1 VLKTLEKRNILI
13 RLSLWVILSLAIF
26 LPSFLDNA
34 SLTNSVGTTRSALFL
49 ILIPGAFIGIA
60 VFQIRQLFSAI
71 VIGSAVLISL
81 IIPIHAF
88 FSILGIS
95 WVLTAGLSIISFY
108 FLLRAKKYLFTN
120 DLSQKIELSLQNL
133 VIIIFSIII
142 FILLFRQSLYVP
154 SNSLDQF
161 LVWPDTYNAI
171 AQAGEITNH
180 GPSIFPFVADAQIP
194 LKYHWGAFS
203 LGSFISFFGS
213 FELIVSIFKTQ
224 FILLGI
230 LYFGL
235 LYLAGKAIGKSWI
248 AGVFSLILGGLT
260 IYPTFP
266 EFNDQIGLARPFIS
280 STSMPQF
287 TANVFAILAI
297 YFIYSYNQIK
307 INIFVKILSLFFV
320 TLAATLSKGPVGLLI
335 VMLAITYL
343 VLNYKTDLKKNTINL
358 LVPSVVGFIA
368 GYSQVSSS
376 SSSEG
381 RNGTSL
387 WFNPLDTFKLLTDG
401 YGLTLNSR
409 SLNIFVI
416 LFVMSFSS
424 LIFVTIHTFH
434 QKTLNLFIP
443 LVITILAGIGG
454 TLLLET
460 WGDSQLFLLY
470 SVIPFIGVLLA
481 SVAFYKETELKTDK
495 ILLIT
500 LGLLGQPVLFALF
513 SSFVPRAQVLRTF
526 TLWAIA
532 TVFVFLI
539 TVVIAKIKQKSVFAY
554 LLTVSLSIGMFSG
567 LTKFDQKAYSLPEH
581 PYSISVG
588 TYEIANYL
596 KKESN
601 KNDLIAT
608 NRHCAGLE
616 ENQTCTARQFALSA
630 LSERRV
636 FLEGWSYTTCPLAEP
651 ILNKYWK
658 EDSWKVN
665 QDFFIS
671 PTTENFEILR
681 KSGVDWLV
689 VDITRPS
696 LSNYEPFAELVKTS
710 GNVSLWQVTEP
721 YLGEVL
727 KQSDPCGPKS
737 VQITNQ

>member
-13 RLSLWVILSLAIF
+13 RLSIWVILPLAIF

-34 SLTNSVGTTRSALFL
+34 SLANSIGTTRSALFL
-49 ILIPGAFIGIA
+49 ILIPGAFIGIV
-60 VFQIRQLFSAI
+60 VFQIRELFSAI
-71 VIGSAVLISL
+71 IIGSAVLISL
-81 IIPIHAF
+81 VIPIHALLSKF
-88 FSILGIS
+88 GIS
-95 WVLTAGLSIISFY
+95 WVLTVGLSIISFY
-108 FLLRAKKYLFTN
+108 FLLRSKKYLFSKE
-120 DLSQKIELSLQNL
+120 LSQKIEFSLQNL
-133 VIIIFSIII
+133 VIVVFSIIV

-154 SNSLDQF
+154 SNNLDQF

-180 GPSIFPFVADAQIP
+180 GPSIFPFVADAQVP

-224 FILLGI
+224 FTLLGI

-235 LYLAGKAIGKSWI
+235 LYIAGKAIGKSWI

-287 TANVFAILAI
+287 TANVFAVLAI

-307 INIFVKILSLFFV
+307 INNNIKIITFFFA
-320 TLAATLSKGPVGLLI
+320 TLTATLSKGPVGLLI
-335 VMLAITYL
+335 VILAITYL
-343 VLNYKTDLKKNTINL
+343 ISNYKVDLKRNAINL
-358 LVPSVVGFIA
+358 LIPSVAGFIV

-387 WFNPLDTFKLLTDG
+387 WFNPLDTFKLLAEG

-409 SLNIFVI
+409 TLSIFVI
-416 LFVMSFSS
+416 LFVISFSS
-424 LIFVTIHTFH
+424 LIFATIHAYH
-434 QKTLNLFIP
+434 QKTLNLFLP

-481 SVAFYKETELKTDK
+481 SVAFYKENELKPDK
-495 ILLIT
+495 IFLIA

-513 SSFVPRAQVLRTF
+513 SSFVPRAQVLKTF
-526 TLWAIA
+526 ALWSLA
-532 TVFVFLI
+532 TGFVLLVA
-539 TVVIAKIKQKSVFAY
+539 VVIAKINQKGVFSY
-554 LLTVSLSIGMFSG
+554 LFIVSLAIGMFSG

-588 TYEIANYL
+588 TYEVANYL
-596 KKESN
+596 RKESS

-636 FLEGWSYTTCPLAEP
+636 FIEGWSYTTCPLAEP

-658 EDSWKVN
+658 EDSWRVN
-665 QDFFIS
+665 QDFFIT
-671 PTTENFEILR
+671 PNPENFEVLR
-681 KSGVDWLV
+681 KSGVDWIV
-689 VDITRPS
+689 IDATRPS
-696 LSNYEPFAELVKTS
+696 VSNYEQFAELMKTS
-710 GNVSLWQVTEP
+710 GSVSLWKVKDP
-721 YLGEVL
+721 YLGEAL

-737 VQITNQ
+737 VQISN

>member
-1 VLKTLEKRNILI
+1 MLRTVEKRSTLI
-13 RLSLWVILSLAIF
+13 RLSIWLILSLAIF

-34 SLTNSVGTTRSALFL
+34 SFANSIGTTRSALFL
-49 ILIPGAFIGIA
+49 ILIPGAFIGLV
-60 VFQIRQLFSAI
+60 VFQIREFFNAI
-71 VIGSAVLISL
+71 IIGSAVLISL
-81 IIPIHAF
+81 IIPLHAF
-88 FSILGIS
+88 FSKIGIS
-95 WVLTAGLSIISFY
+95 WVLTAGLSLVSFY
-108 FLLRAKKYLFTN
+108 FLLRPKKYLLTT
-120 DLSQKIELSLQNL
+120 DLSKKIEFRPQNL
-133 VIIIFSIII
+133 VIAIFSIIV

-154 SNSLDQF
+154 SNNLDQF

-180 GPSIFPFVADAQIP
+180 GPSIFPFVADAQVP

-230 LYFGL
+230 LYFSL
-235 LYLAGKAIGKSWI
+235 LYLAGKVIGKSWI

-280 STSMPQF
+280 TTSMPQF

-297 YFIYSYNQIK
+297 YLIYSYNQIK
-307 INIFVKILSLFFV
+307 ISNIIKIISLFFV
-320 TLAATLSKGPVGLLI
+320 SLSATLSKGPVGLLI
-335 VMLAITYL
+335 VILVITYL
-343 VLNYKTDLKKNTINL
+343 ISNYKVDLKKNAINL
-358 LVPSVVGFIA
+358 LIPSLAGFIA

-387 WFNPLDTFKLLTDG
+387 WFNPIDTFKLLAEG
-401 YGLTLNSR
+401 YGFTLDSR
-409 SLNIFVI
+409 SLGIFVI
-416 LFVMSFSS
+416 LFIISFSS
-424 LIFVTIHTFH
+424 LIFVTIHTYY
-434 QKTLNLFIP
+434 KKSLNLFLP
-443 LVITILAGIGG
+443 LVVTILAGIGG
-454 TLLLET
+454 LLLLEA
-460 WGDSQLFLLY
+460 WGNSQLFLLY
-470 SVIPFIGVLLA
+470 GVIPFIGVLLA

-495 ILLIT
+495 IFLIA
-500 LGLLGQPVLFALF
+500 LGLVGQPVIFALF

-526 TLWAIA
+526 FLWTLASG
-532 TVFVFLI
+532 FVFLV
-539 TVVIAKIKQKSVFAY
+539 TVVIAKINRKSIFTY
-554 LLTVSLSIGMFSG
+554 LLIVSLSIGMFSG

-581 PYSISVG
+581 PYSISIG
-588 TYEIANYL
+588 TYDIANYL
-596 KKESN
+596 RKESN

-630 LSERRV
+630 ISERRV
-636 FLEGWSYTTCPLAEP
+636 FLEGWSYTTCPLSEP

-658 EDSWKVN
+658 EDSWRVN
-665 QDFFIS
+665 QDFFVT
-671 PTTENFEILR
+671 PTTENFEVLR

-689 VDITRPS
+689 VDTTRS
-696 LSNYEPFAELVKTS
+696 SISNYEPFADLVKTS
-710 GNVSLWQVTEP
+710 GSVSLWKVTDS

-727 KQSDPCGPKS
+727 RQSDPCGPNS
-737 VQITNQ
+737 VQTTK

>member
-13 RLSLWVILSLAIF
+13 RLSIWVILALAIF

-34 SLTNSVGTTRSALFL
+34 SLASSVGATRSALFL
-49 ILIPGAFIGIA
+49 ILIPGVFIGLV
-60 VFQIRQLFSAI
+60 VFQIRELFSAI
-71 VIGSAVLISL
+71 IIGSTVLISL
-81 IIPIHAF
+81 VIPIHALLSKF
-88 FSILGIS
+88 GIS
-95 WVLTAGLSIISFY
+95 WVLTVGLSIVSFY
-108 FLLRAKKYLFTN
+108 FLLRSKKYLFSKE
-120 DLSQKIELSLQNL
+120 LSQKIEFSLQNL
-133 VIIIFSIII
+133 VIVVFSIIV

-154 SNSLDQF
+154 SNNLDQF

-180 GPSIFPFVADAQIP
+180 GPSIFPFVADAQVP

-203 LGSFISFFGS
+203 LGSFISFFGN
-213 FELIVSIFKTQ
+213 FELVVAIFKTQ

-235 LYLAGKAIGKSWI
+235 LYLAGKVIGKSWI

-297 YFIYSYNQIK
+297 YLIYSYSQIR
-307 INIFVKILSLFFV
+307 INNNVKVLTLFFV

-335 VMLAITYL
+335 VILATTYL
-343 VLNYKTDLKKNTINL
+343 VLNYKTDLKKNAINL
-358 LVPSVVGFIA
+358 LIPSVAGFIA

-387 WFNPLDTFKLLTDG
+387 WLNPLDTFKLLAEG

-409 SLNIFVI
+409 SISVFMI
-416 LFVMSFSS
+416 LFIISFSS
-424 LIFVTIHTFH
+424 LIFVTIHAYH
-434 QKTLNLFIP
+434 QKTLNLFLP
-443 LVITILAGIGG
+443 FVITILAGIGG

-481 SVAFYKETELKTDK
+481 SGAFYKETELKTDK
-495 ILLIT
+495 IFLIA

-526 TLWAIA
+526 ALWSLA
-532 TVFVFLI
+532 TSFVFLVV
-539 TVVIAKIKQKSVFAY
+539 VVIAKINQKSVFTY
-554 LLTVSLSIGMFSG
+554 LLIISLSIGMFSG
-567 LTKFDQKAYSLPEH
+567 LTKFDQKAYALPEH
-581 PYSISVG
+581 PYSISIG

-596 KKESN
+596 KGVSN

-636 FLEGWSYTTCPLAEP
+636 FLEGWSYTTCPLSEP

-671 PTTENFEILR
+671 PTTENFEVLR
-681 KSGVDWLV
+681 KSGVDWFV
-689 VDITRPS
+689 VDTTRPS
-696 LSNYEPFAELVKTS
+696 VSNYEPFAELVKTS
-710 GNVSLWQVTEP
+710 GSVSLWKVTDP

-727 KQSDPCGPKS
+727 NRSDPCGPES
-737 VQITNQ
+737 VQITN

>member
-1 VLKTLEKRNILI
+1 MLKTLEKRNILI
-13 RLSLWVILSLAIF
+13 RLSIWVILSLAIF

-34 SLTNSVGTTRSALFL
+34 SLANSIGTTRSALFL
-49 ILIPGAFIGIA
+49 ILIPGAFIGIV
-60 VFQIRQLFSAI
+60 VFQIRELFSAI
-71 VIGSAVLISL
+71 IIGSAVLISL

-88 FSILGIS
+88 FSKLGIS
-95 WVLTAGLSIISFY
+95 WVLTVGLSIVSFY
-108 FLLRAKKYLFTN
+108 FLLSAKKYLFTKE
-120 DLSQKIELSLQNL
+120 LSQKIEYSYQNL
-133 VIIIFSIII
+133 VIVIFSIII

-154 SNSLDQF
+154 SNNLDQF

-180 GPSIFPFVADAQIP
+180 GPSIFPFVADAQVP

-203 LGSFISFFGS
+203 LGSFISFFGN
-213 FELIVSIFKTQ
+213 FELVVTIFKTQ

-235 LYLAGKAIGKSWI
+235 LHLAGKAIGKSWI
-248 AGVFSLILGGLT
+248 AGIFSLIIGGLT

-287 TANVFAILAI
+287 TANIFTILAI
-297 YFIYSYNQIK
+297 YIIYSYSQIK
-307 INIFVKILSLFFV
+307 INNNIKIITLFFV
-320 TLAATLSKGPVGLLI
+320 TLSATLSKGPVGLLI
-335 VMLAITYL
+335 VILVITYL
-343 VLNYKTDLKKNTINL
+343 ILNYKIDLKKNAFNL
-358 LVPSVVGFIA
+358 LIPSVFGFIA

-387 WFNPLDTFKLLTDG
+387 WFNPLDTFKLLAEG

-409 SLNIFVI
+409 SISVFVI
-416 LFVMSFSS
+416 VFIISFSS
-424 LIFVTIHTFH
+424 IIFVTIHTYH
-434 QKTLNLFIP
+434 QKTLNLFLP
-443 LVITILAGIGG
+443 LVITILAGIVG

-481 SVAFYKETELKTDK
+481 SAAFYKETDLRTDK
-495 ILLIT
+495 IFLIS

-526 TLWAIA
+526 AVWSLA
-532 TVFVFLI
+532 TGFVFLV
-539 TVVIAKIKQKSVFAY
+539 TVGIARLNKKSVFTY
-554 LLTVSLSIGMFSG
+554 LLIVSLSIGMFSG
-567 LTKFDQKAYSLPEH
+567 LTKFDQEAYSLPEH

-596 KKESN
+596 RKESN

-665 QDFFIS
+665 QDFFIAPS
-671 PTTENFEILR
+671 TENFEVLR
-681 KSGVDWLV
+681 KSGADWFV
-689 VDITRPS
+689 VDTARPS
-696 LSNYEPFAELVKTS
+696 VSSYEPFAELVKTS
-710 GNVSLWQVTEP
+710 GSVSLWKVTDP

-737 VQITNQ
+737 VQITN

>member
-1 VLKTLEKRNILI
+1 MLKALEKRNILI
-13 RLSLWVILSLAIF
+13 RLSIWVILSLALF

-34 SLTNSVGTTRSALFL
+34 SLANSVGTTRSALFL
-49 ILIPGAFIGIA
+49 ILIPGAFIGLV
-60 VFQIRQLFSAI
+60 VFQFRELFSAI
-71 VIGSAVLISL
+71 IIGSAVLISL

-88 FSILGIS
+88 FSKFGIS
-95 WVLTAGLSIISFY
+95 WILTAWLSIISFY
-108 FLLRAKKYLFTN
+108 FLLRSKKYLFSKE
-120 DLSQKIELSLQNL
+120 LGKKIELSIQNL
-133 VIIIFSIII
+133 VIVVFSIIV

-154 SNSLDQF
+154 SNNLDQF

-171 AQAGEITNH
+171 AQSGEITNH
-180 GPSIFPFVADAQIP
+180 GPSIFPFVAEAQVP

-203 LGSFISFFGS
+203 LGSFISFFGN
-213 FELIVSIFKTQ
+213 FELVVSIFKTQ

-235 LYLAGKAIGKSWI
+235 LYIAGKTIGKSWI

-297 YFIYSYNQIK
+297 YLIYSSNQIK
-307 INIFVKILSLFFV
+307 INNNIKIITLFFV
-320 TLAATLSKGPVGLLI
+320 TLTATLSKGPVGLLI
-335 VMLAITYL
+335 VTLAITYSF
-343 VLNYKTDLKKNTINL
+343 LNYRTDLKKNTINL
-358 LVPSVVGFIA
+358 LLPTAVGFIS

-387 WFNPLDTFKLLTDG
+387 WFNPLDTFKLLAEG
-401 YGLTLNSR
+401 YGLPLDSR
-409 SLNIFVI
+409 SLSVFGI
-416 LFVMSFSS
+416 LFIISFSS
-424 LIFVTIHTFH
+424 LVFVTIDAYY
-434 QKTLNLFIP
+434 QKNLHLFLP
-443 LVITILAGIGG
+443 LVITVLTGIGG

-470 SVIPFIGVLLA
+470 SVIPFIGVLLG
-481 SVAFYKETELKTDK
+481 SVAFYEETDLKTDK
-495 ILLIT
+495 IFLVS
-500 LGLLGQPVLFALF
+500 LGLLGQPFLFALF
-513 SSFVPRAQVLRTF
+513 SSFVPKTQVLRTF
-526 TLWAIA
+526 ALWSIA
-532 TVFVFLI
+532 TGFIFLVTVF
-539 TVVIAKIKQKSVFAY
+539 IAKINKKNVFTY
-554 LLTVSLSIGMFSG
+554 LLIVSLSIGMFSG
-567 LTKFDQKAYSLPEH
+567 LTKFDQKAYALPEH
-581 PYSISVG
+581 PYSISIG
-588 TYEIANYL
+588 TYDIANYL
-596 KKESN
+596 RKESN

-636 FLEGWSYTTCPLAEP
+636 FLEGWSYTTCPLSEP

-665 QDFFIS
+665 QDFFIAPS
-671 PTTENFEILR
+671 PENFEVLR
-681 KSGVDWLV
+681 KSGVDWFV
-689 VDITRPS
+689 VDTARPS
-696 LSNYEPFAELVKTS
+696 VTTYEPFAELVKTS
-710 GNVSLWQVTEP
+710 GSVSLWKVTEP

-727 KQSDPCGPKS
+727 KQSVPCGPES
-737 VQITNQ
+737 VKITN